1 VKVKIRRQLNRR
13 KRRIERRLNK
23 FNVEGCEQPMFTASN
38 IHYEISER
46 DRGIAH
52 GGIGAMHALANRF
65 GLAEA
70 IDRRLVLFK
79 FHLPYHE
86 SDHVLNIAYNALCGG
101 TCLEDIELRR
111 NDEAFLDALGA
122 RRIPDPTTAGD
133 FCRRFRGSADI
144 HSLQDAFH
152 AVRLKV
158 WAQQPPA
165 FFERAI
171 IDMDGTLVGTTG
183 SCKQGMDIS
192 YKGTWGYHPLV
203 VSLANT
209 GEVLSIVNRP
219 GNRPSHEGAAAEI
232 ERCMAICFKGGFRKI
247 LLRGDNDFSQTKH
260 LDRWHANPNIKFIFG
275 FDSRLNLKERAENLP
290 PREWQKL
297 ERPPRYEVAT
307 KERQR
312 PENVKDRLVKQRQ
325 FDTLR
330 LNSEEVAEFNYTPTE
345 CKVEYRMVVIR
356 KNITKEKGE
365 LRLHDEIRYFFYITN
380 DWAPDRHEIVFCA
393 NDRCNQENL
402 HAQLHSG
409 CRALAAPVDSLESN
423 WAYMVMAALA
433 WDLKAW
439 FALALPEGVG
449 RHQEKYRSDKRWLL
463 GLEFK
468 TFVQAFVRMPCQIVR
483 TGRRIVYRLLSW
495 NPYQAIFF
503 RLLDALRC

>member
-13 KRRIERRLNK
+13 KRRIERRLDK
-23 FNVEGCEQPMFTASN
+23 FNLEGCERPMFTASN

-52 GGIGAMHALANRF
+52 GGIGAIHALGNRL

-70 IDRRLVLFK
+70 IDRRVVRLQ

-86 SDHVLNIAYNALCGG
+86 SDHVRNIAYNALCGG
-101 TCLEDIELRR
+101 TCLQDIELRR
-111 NDEAFLDALGA
+111 NDEVFLDAIGA

-133 FCRRFRGSADI
+133 FCRRFRDSGDI
-144 HSLQDAFH
+144 HCLQNAFH
-152 AVRLKV
+152 ETRMKV
-158 WAQQPPA
+158 WAQQPAA
-165 FFERAI
+165 FFAQAV

-219 GNRPSHEGAAAEI
+219 GNRPSHEGAAAEVD
-232 ERCMAICFKGGFRKI
+232 RCIAVCFQGGFLRI
-247 LLRGDNDFSQTKH
+247 LLRGDTDFSQTER
-260 LDRWHANPNIKFIFG
+260 LDGWNADGRIQFIFG
-275 FDSRLNLKERAENLP
+275 YDGCRNLKEIAENLP
-290 PREWQKL
+290 PCAWKKL
-297 ERPPRYEVAT
+297 ERPPHYEVAT
-307 KERQR
+307 KKRRR
-312 PENVKDRLVKQRQ
+312 PENVKDRVVKQRQ

-330 LNSEEVAEFNYTPTE
+330 LQSEEVAEFNYQPTA
-345 CKVEYRMVVIR
+345 CNLEYRMVVVR

-365 LRLHDEIRYFFYITN
+365 LRLHDEIRYLFYITN
-380 DWAPDRHEIVFCA
+380 DWIREANEIVFCA
-393 NDRCNQENL
+393 NDRCDQENL
-402 HAQLHSG
+402 LSQLHSG
-409 CRALAAPVDSLESN
+409 CRALAAPLDNLESN
-423 WAYMVMAALA
+423 WAYMVMTGLA

-439 FALALPEGVG
+439 FALMLPEGVG
-449 RHQEKYRSDKRWLL
+449 RHQESYRADKLWLL

-468 TFVQAFVRMPCQIVR
+468 TFVHAFVQLPCQIVR
-483 TGRRIVYRLLSW
+483 TGRRVVYRLLSW
-495 NPYQAIFF
+495 NPYQSIFF
-503 RLLDALRC
+503 RVVDALRC

>member
-1 VKVKIRRQLNRR
+1 
-13 KRRIERRLNK
+13 
-23 FNVEGCEQPMFTASN
+23 
-38 IHYEISER
+38 
-46 DRGIAH
+46 
-52 GGIGAMHALANRF
+52 
-65 GLAEA
+65 
-70 IDRRLVLFK
+70 
-79 FHLPYHE
+79 
-86 SDHVLNIAYNALCGG
+86 
-101 TCLEDIELRR
+101 
-111 NDEAFLDALGA
+111 
-122 RRIPDPTTAGD
+122 
-133 FCRRFRGSADI
+133 
-144 HSLQDAFH
+144 
-152 AVRLKV
+152 
-158 WAQQPPA
+158 
-165 FFERAI
+165 
-171 IDMDGTLVGTTG
+171 
-183 SCKQGMDIS
+183 
-192 YKGTWGYHPLV
+192 
-203 VSLANT
+203 
-209 GEVLSIVNRP
+209 
-219 GNRPSHEGAAAEI
+219 
-232 ERCMAICFKGGFRKI
+232 
-247 LLRGDNDFSQTKH
+247 LRGDTDFSQTKY
-260 LDRWHANPNIKFIFG
+260 LDGWHANPDIEFVFG
-275 FDSRLNLKERAENLP
+275 YDSCAKLKDRAENLP

-312 PENVKDRLVKQRQ
+312 PENVKDRVVKQRQ

-380 DWAPDRHEIVFCA
+380 DWISERNEIVFCA

-495 NPYQAIFF
+495 NPYQTIFF